1 MKLALKR
8 EFFYKIGS
16 EEEFFIGMN
25 IPQKATLLTPESDL
39 NGKKFASIMCA
50 CIAYVKDQGERCA
63 D

>member
-39 NGKKFASIMCA
+39 NGKEFAS
-50 CIAYVKDQGERCA
+50 CIAYVRDQGERCV